1 MGVLGRKLRNIF
13 GKKRKLHR
21 NEAIIIDRP
30 GNGLAR
36 ESYVRLKDNILYYC
50 VDGDKKVI
58 QVESTIQGESK
69 TTTVCNLAVC
79 LGQSGKKVCLVDFD
93 FRKPRVHR
101 VFEEENING
110 IVDYMVDKCNKDQL
124 IKSTKYENV
133 SIINRGGDI
142 TNPSVIFTS
151 NKMKELMEELRNEF
165 DIILVDCPPVLLI
178 SDYIHISRLTDGV
191 LFVVAYGRTKKKQV
205 TEAINQLRK
214 NNIEIIGATFTF
226 FDPKKSNS
234 YAEYNYYNYYGY
246 GESKK

>member
-1 MGVLGRKLRNIF
+1 MKTLKKKIENIISR
-13 GKKRKLHR
+13 KRKLHR
-21 NEAIIIDRP
+21 SEAIIMDRP
-30 GNGLAR
+30 GNAMSK
-36 ESYVRLKDNILYYC
+36 ESFVRLKDNILYYC

-69 TTTVCNLAVC
+69 TTTACNLAVC

-110 IVDYMVDKCNKDQL
+110 IVDYMVDKCSKEQL
-124 IKSTKYENV
+124 VKQTKYENV

-142 TNPSVIFTS
+142 TNPSVILTS
-151 NKMKELMEELRNEF
+151 NKMKELMEQLRNEY
-165 DIILVDCPPVLLI
+165 DIIVVDCPPILLI

-191 LFVVAYGRTKKKQV
+191 LFVVAYGKTKKKQV
-205 TEAINQLRK
+205 SEAINQLRK

-226 FDPKKSNS
+226 FNPKKSNS
-234 YAEYNYYNYYGY
+234 YHEYSYYNYYGY